1 MTDPRLPRYQQ
12 IRDFI
17 ARAIAHREWA
27 TGEPIPTEAELAKV
41 HGVAIG
47 TVRKAVDLL
56 VSEGLV
62 ERVHGKGTFV
72 RRPSFANS
80 LFRFFR
86 YSSDESE
93 TLMPGGHVQ
102 DRRRVMPPED
112 VRKSLQLAPNQY
124 AIQMKRLRTL
134 GQKVVLAEDIWLPA
148 DRFKGLLDL
157 DPAALE
163 PLLYPAYETLFK
175 VLIVRAEETLSI
187 SLANASMAK
196 ILGVH
201 EGAPLMAI
209 ERCAYDQDGRPV
221 EWRRSHGPAAGFRYR
236 VEVR

>member
-17 ARAIAHREWA
+17 ARAIAHREWGPGDA
-27 TGEPIPTEAELAKV
+27 IPTEAELAKV

-62 ERVHGKGTFV
+62 ERIHGKGTYV

-86 YSSDESE
+86 YSTDEND
-93 TLMPGGHVQ
+93 TLMPGGHILE
-102 DRRRVMPPED
+102 RRRVMPPDD

-124 AIQMKRLRTL
+124 AVQMKRLRTL

-148 DRFKGLLDL
+148 DRFKGILDL
-157 DPAALE
+157 EPSALE

-175 VLIVRAEETLSI
+175 VLIVRAEESLSI
-187 SLANASMAK
+187 SLANAAMAK
-196 ILGVH
+196 TLGVH
-201 EGAPLMAI
+201 EGAPLMVI
-209 ERCAYDQDGRPV
+209 ERCAYDQDSRPV
-221 EWRRSHGPAAGFRYR
+221 EWRRSHGPATGFRYR